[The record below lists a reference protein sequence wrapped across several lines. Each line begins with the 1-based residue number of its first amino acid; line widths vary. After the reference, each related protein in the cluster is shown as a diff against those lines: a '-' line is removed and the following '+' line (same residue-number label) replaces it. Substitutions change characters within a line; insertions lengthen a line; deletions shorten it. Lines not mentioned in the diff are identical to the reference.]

1 MVVRARTFQQGFTAV
16 EMMVVVGIIAI
27 LAAFALPSMRE
38 LIQTQK
44 VRTAAYDILSD
55 LTYARS
61 EAIARAH
68 NVQVVSAG
76 GNDWTGGWTITD
88 TTANQMLRTQGALS
102 SGFTFSGDAASLTFD
117 RTGRVTVGG
126 APATVNLSIYI
137 TAGSQITNNQQ
148 RCVRISPS
156 GRPNSTTGACT

>member
-88 TTANQMLRTQGALS
+88 TTANQMLRTQAALS
-102 SGFTFSGDAASLTFD
+102 TGFTFTGDTPSLTFD
-117 RTGRVTVGG
+117 RTGRI
-126 APATVNLSIYI
+126 PQTVNFSIFI
-137 TAGSQITNNQQ
+137 TAGSSITNNQQ

-156 GRPNSTTGACT
+156 GRPNSTMGACT